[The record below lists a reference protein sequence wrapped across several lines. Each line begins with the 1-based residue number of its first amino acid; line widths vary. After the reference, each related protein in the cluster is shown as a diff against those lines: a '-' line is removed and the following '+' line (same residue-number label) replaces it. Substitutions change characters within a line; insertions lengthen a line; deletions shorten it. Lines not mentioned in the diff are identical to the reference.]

1 MRTQQAVTV
10 KGRSLMDPKALPARP
25 NLEQYKKQAKE
36 LLKAYRSADVETI
49 RRVKRNHPRF
59 EKLAEHSHV
68 LPLGFDISKF
78 ALADAQLVIA
88 REHGFESWPKFTKRI
103 EVINSEAAALENPV
117 AAFIEAAIWHGT
129 LEASEAILAAHPE
142 ITRNSIH
149 VAAILGDDAEVRRL
163 IAADPRNVTRKEA
176 PYDGDAL
183 VYLCLSKYLR
193 LDKTRSE
200 AFLRAAT
207 ALLDAGADPNT
218 GFTAKDEYGD
228 FETAL
233 YGAAG
238 VAHHAELTRLLL
250 ERGADPNEVETPYHV
265 PESYDNAALKVL
277 VESSKLNADSLTTM
291 LLRKADWHDHDGMKY
306 LLEHG
311 ADPNRMTRWKYTA
324 LHQAVRRDN
333 RIELIDLMLDHGA
346 DPTLKNEV
354 DGKSGIA
361 MAARRG
367 RSDVLWT
374 FARRGFPMPMP
385 YDGVEHLVVSV
396 CAARGGVA
404 GARVFVEQFQH
415 LADAA
420 SLRKSNELRAIREVL
435 AEGSTL
441 LAEFGGNGNTKGVQH
456 LLDLGVSVDAHYH
469 GDPYF
474 DIAKDSTALHVA
486 AWKAWPKTVKL
497 LIERGANVN
506 AQDAKGR
513 TPLMLAVK
521 ACVDSY
527 WTNRRS
533 PESVEALLKAGV
545 QSAEWI
551 IHVVTPKW
559 MRCCCSMQDN
569 LAANA
574 R

>member
-1 MRTQQAVTV
+1 MRTFFQPDSCGLSRRNLERKIV
-10 KGRSLMDPKALPARP
+10 MDPKPLPAHP
-25 NLEQYKKQAKE
+25 SLEQYKKQAKE

-49 RRVKRNHPRF
+49 RRVKRSHPRF
-59 EKLAEHSHV
+59 EKLAES
-68 LPLGFDISKF
+68 GFEISKF

-88 REHGFESWPKFTKRI
+88 REHGFESWPKFAKRI
-103 EVINSEAAALENPV
+103 EVINREVAARSNPL
-117 AAFIEAAIWHGT
+117 AAFIEAAIWHGR
-129 LEASEAILAAHPE
+129 LDAAEAILAAHPE
-142 ITRNSIH
+142 IARSSIH
-149 VAAILGDDAEVRRL
+149 VVAILGDDAAVRGL
-163 IAADPRNVTRKEA
+163 IAADPRNATKKEE
-176 PYDGDAL
+176 PYGGDAL

-200 AFLRAAT
+200 AFVRAAT

-218 GFTAKDEYGD
+218 GFRAKDEYGD

-233 YGAAG
+233 YGAAA
-238 VAHHAELTRLLL
+238 VAQHAELTRLLL

-277 VESSKLNADSLTTM
+277 VESGKLNTDSLTAM
-291 LLRKADWHDHDGMKY
+291 LLRKADIHDYDGMKY

-311 ADPNRMTRWKYTA
+311 ADPNRMTRWHYTA

-346 DPTLKNEV
+346 DPTLKNEA
-354 DGKSGIA
+354 DGKSGVA

-385 YDGVEHLVVSV
+385 YDGVEHLIVSV
-396 CAARGGVA
+396 CAARGRTA
-404 GARVFVEQFQH
+404 GARAFAEQFQQ

-420 SLRKSNELRAIREVL
+420 TLPKQFNELLAINELL

-441 LAEFGGNGNTKGVQH
+441 LAEFAGNGNTKGVQQ
-456 LLDLGVSVDAHYH
+456 LLDLGVPVGALYD

-486 AWKAWPKTVKL
+486 AWKAWPQTVKL
-497 LIERGANVN
+497 LIERGAPID

-513 TPLMLAVK
+513 TALALAVK

-533 PESVEALLKAGV
+533 PESVEALLKAGASV
-545 QSAEWI
+545 SGIKFPSGYAEVDDLLRS
-551 IHVVTPKW
+551 H
-559 MRCCCSMQDN
+559 
-569 LAANA
+569 AG
-574 R
+574 

>member
-1 MRTQQAVTV
+1 
-10 KGRSLMDPKALPARP
+10 MDPKPLPARP
-25 NLEQYKKQAKE
+25 SLEQYKKQAKE

-59 EKLAEHSHV
+59 EKLAE
-68 LPLGFDISKF
+68 PGFEISKF

-88 REHGFESWPKFTKRI
+88 REHGFESWPKFAQRI
-103 EVINSEAAALENPV
+103 EVINSETAARRNPV

-129 LEASEAILAAHPE
+129 LEAAEAILAAHPE
-142 ITRNSIH
+142 IVQTSIH
-149 VAAILGDDAEVRRL
+149 VAAILGDDATVRRF
-163 IAADPRNVTRKEA
+163 ISADPRNATKKEA

-207 ALLDAGADPNT
+207 ALLDAGADPNS
-218 GFTAKDEYGD
+218 GFWSKDEYHE

-250 ERGADPNEVETPYHV
+250 ERGADPNDNETFYHA
-265 PESYDNAALKVL
+265 PETYDNAAVKVL
-277 VESSKLNADSLTTM
+277 VESGKMRADLLTGM
-291 LLRKADWHDHDGMKY
+291 LLRKADWHDYEGIKY

-311 ADPNRMTRWKYTA
+311 ADPNRITRWHYTA

-333 RIELIDLMLDHGA
+333 GIELIDLLLDHGA
-346 DPTLKNEV
+346 DPTLKNEA
-354 DGKSGIA
+354 DGKSGVA

-385 YDGVEHLVVSV
+385 YDGVEHLIVSV
-396 CAARGGVA
+396 CAARGGMA
-404 GARVFVEQFQH
+404 ARAPLLNNFNSWPTLEASRSPANFW
-415 LADAA
+415 LSTNFWPKAA
-420 SLRKSNELRAIREVL
+420 
-435 AEGSTL
+435 TL
-441 LAEFGGNGNTKGVQH
+441 LAEFAGNGNTKGVQQ
-456 LLDLGVSVDAHYH
+456 LLDLGVPVDALYE

-506 AQDAKGR
+506 AQDAKSR
-513 TPLMLAVK
+513 TPLMLAIK

-533 PESVEALLKAGV
+533 PESTEALLKAGASISGV
-545 QSAEWI
+545 EYPSGYDEVDELLKSYAGNSAAITRE
-551 IHVVTPKW
+551 
-559 MRCCCSMQDN
+559 
-569 LAANA
+569 
-574 R
+574 

>member
-1 MRTQQAVTV
+1 
-10 KGRSLMDPKALPARP
+10 MDRKPLPAHP
-25 NLEQYKKQAKE
+25 SLEQYKKQAKE
-36 LLKAYRSADVETI
+36 FLKAYRSADVETI

-59 EKLAEHSHV
+59 EKLAE
-68 LPLGFDISKF
+68 PGFEISKF

-88 REHGFESWPKFTKRI
+88 REHGFESWPKFVKRI
-103 EVINSEAAALENPV
+103 EVINSEAAARANPL

-129 LEASEAILAAHPE
+129 LEAAEAILAAHPE
-142 ITRNSIH
+142 IAHNSIH
-149 VAAILGDDAEVRRL
+149 VAAILGDDAAVRRL

-193 LDKTRSE
+193 MDKTRSDG
-200 AFLRAAT
+200 FIRAAT

-233 YGAAG
+233 YGAAA
-238 VAHHAELTRLLL
+238 VAQHAELTRLLL

-277 VESSKLNADSLTTM
+277 VESGKLNADSLTTM
-291 LLRKADWHDHDGMKY
+291 LLRKADIHDYDGMKC

-311 ADPNRMTRWKYTA
+311 ADPNRMTRWHYTA

-346 DPTLKNEV
+346 DPTLKNEA

-385 YDGVEHLVVSV
+385 YDGVEHLIVSV
-396 CAARGGVA
+396 CAARGGMV
-404 GARVFVEQFQH
+404 GARAFAEQFQRARLPKSDEP
-415 LADAA
+415 LAVSEVLAV
-420 SLRKSNELRAIREVL
+420 NELRAIGELL
-435 AEGSTL
+435 AEGSPL
-441 LAEFGGNGNTKGVQH
+441 LAEFAGNGNTKGVQH
-456 LLDLGVSVDAHYH
+456 LLDLGVPVDALYV
-469 GDPYF
+469 GDAYF
-474 DIAKDSTALHVA
+474 DIARNSTALHVA

-513 TPLMLAVK
+513 TPLMLAAK

-533 PESVEALLKAGV
+533 PESVEALLKAGASV
-545 QSAEWI
+545 IGVDYPSGYEEVDTLLQ
-551 IHVVTPKW
+551 
-559 MRCCCSMQDN
+559 QY
-569 LAANA
+569 A

>member
-1 MRTQQAVTV
+1 
-10 KGRSLMDPKALPARP
+10 MDAKPLPARP
-25 NLEQYKKQAKE
+25 SLEQYKKQAKQ

-59 EKLAEHSHV
+59 EKLAE
-68 LPLGFDISKF
+68 PGFDISKF

-88 REHGFESWPKFTKRI
+88 REHGFESWPKFTKRV
-103 EVINSEAAALENPV
+103 EVINSEAAARSNPV

-129 LEASEAILAAHPE
+129 LEAAEAILSAHPE
-142 ITRNSIH
+142 IAQSSIH
-149 VAAILGDDAEVRRL
+149 VAAILGDDAAVRRFV
-163 IAADPRNVTRKEA
+163 AADPRNVTRKEA

-193 LDKTRSE
+193 LDPARSA
-200 AFLRAAT
+200 AFVRAAT

-233 YGAAG
+233 YGAAA
-238 VAHHAELTRLLL
+238 VAHHAELTRQLL
-250 ERGADPNEVETPYHV
+250 ERGADPNEEETPYHT
-265 PESYDNAALKVL
+265 PENHDNAALKVL
-277 VESSKLNADSLTTM
+277 VESGKLNADSLTTM
-291 LLRKADWHDHDGMKY
+291 LLRKADMHDYDGMKY

-311 ADPNRMTRWKYTA
+311 ADSNRMTRWHYTA
-324 LHQAVRRDN
+324 LQQAVRRDN

-346 DPTLKNEV
+346 DPTLKNAA

-385 YDGVEHLVVSV
+385 QDGVEHLIVSV

-404 GARVFVEQFQH
+404 GARDFLEQFHQV
-415 LADAA
+415 A
-420 SLRKSNELRAIREVL
+420 SASRLPKSSELLSIRELL

-441 LAEFGGNGNTKGVQH
+441 LAEFAGNGNTKGVQQ
-456 LLDLGVSVDAHYH
+456 LLDLGVPVDETYG

-486 AWKAWPKTVKL
+486 SWKAWPKTVKL

-533 PESVEALLKAGV
+533 PESVEALLKAEASVSGV
-545 QSAEWI
+545 EYPSGYDEVDALL
-551 IHVVTPKW
+551 K
-559 MRCCCSMQDN
+559 SY
-569 LAANA
+569 ANMGSGELKN
-574 R
+574 

>member
-1 MRTQQAVTV
+1 
-10 KGRSLMDPKALPARP
+10 MDPKPLPAHP
-25 NLEQYKKQAKE
+25 SLEQYKKQAKE
-36 LLKAYRSADVETI
+36 LLKAYCSADVETI

-103 EVINSEAAALENPV
+103 EVINSEAAALANPV

-129 LEASEAILAAHPE
+129 LEAADAILATHPE
-142 ITRNSIH
+142 ITHNSIH
-149 VAAILGDDAEVRRL
+149 VAAILGDDAVVRRF
-163 IAADPRNVTRKEA
+163 IVADPRNVKKKEA
-176 PYDGDAL
+176 PYDGDPL

-193 LDKTRSE
+193 LDKTRSD
-200 AFLRAAT
+200 AFMRAAS

-233 YGAAG
+233 YGAAA
-238 VAHHAELTRLLL
+238 VAQHAELTRLLL

-277 VESSKLNADSLTTM
+277 VESGKLNADSLTTM
-291 LLRKADWHDHDGMKY
+291 LLRKADIHDYDGMKY
-306 LLEHG
+306 LMEHG
-311 ADPNRMTRWKYTA
+311 ADPNRMTRWHYTA

-346 DPTLKNEV
+346 DPTVKNEV
-354 DGKSGIA
+354 YGKSGIA

-367 RSDVLWT
+367 RSDALWT

-385 YDGVEHLVVSV
+385 ADGVEHLIVSA
-396 CAARGGVA
+396 CAARGGMA
-404 GARVFVEQFQH
+404 GARAFAEQFQH

-420 SLRKSNELRAIREVL
+420 SLRKSSELRAIRELL

-441 LAEFGGNGNTKGVQH
+441 LAEFAGNGNTKGVEQ
-456 LLDLGVSVDAHYH
+456 LLDLGVSVDALYE
-469 GDPYF
+469 GDAYF
-474 DIAKDSTALHVA
+474 DIAKESTALHVA

-533 PESVEALLKAGV
+533 PESVEALLKAGASV
-545 QSAEWI
+545 SGVDFPCGYAE
-551 IHVVTPKW
+551 VDALLESYG
-559 MRCCCSMQDN
+559 R
-569 LAANA
+569 
-574 R
+574 

>member
-1 MRTQQAVTV
+1 
-10 KGRSLMDPKALPARP
+10 MDAKPLPAQP
-25 NLEQYKKQAKE
+25 SLEQYKKQAKE

-49 RRVKRNHPRF
+49 HRVKGNHPRF
-59 EKLAEHSHV
+59 EKLAE
-68 LPLGFDISKF
+68 PGFDISKF

-88 REHGFESWPKFTKRI
+88 REHGFESWPKFAKRI
-103 EVINSEAAALENPV
+103 EVINSEVAARANPI

-129 LEASEAILAAHPE
+129 LEAAEAILAAHPE
-142 ITRNSIH
+142 IARNSIH
-149 VAAILGDDAEVRRL
+149 VAAILGDDAAVRQF
-163 IAADPRNVTRKEA
+163 ISTDPRNVTKKEA

-193 LDKTRSE
+193 LDKTRSA
-200 AFLRAAT
+200 AFVRAAM
-207 ALLDAGADPNT
+207 ALLDTGADPNT

-233 YGAAG
+233 YGAAA
-238 VAHHAELTRLLL
+238 VAQHAELTRLLL

-277 VESSKLNADSLTTM
+277 VESGKLNADSLTMM
-291 LLRKADWHDHDGMKY
+291 LLRKADIHDYDGVKY

-311 ADPNRMTRWKYTA
+311 ADPNRMTRWHYTA

-346 DPTLKNEV
+346 DPTVKNGV

-385 YDGVEHLVVSV
+385 YDGVEHLIVSV
-396 CAARGGVA
+396 CAARGGMA
-404 GARVFVEQFQH
+404 GARALAQQFQQ
-415 LADAA
+415 LANAG
-420 SLRKSNELRAIREVL
+420 SLTKSSELRAIRELLAQGSTVL
-435 AEGSTL
+435 AEF
-441 LAEFGGNGNTKGVQH
+441 AGNGNPKGVQH
-456 LLDLGVSVDAHYH
+456 LLDLGVPVDALYE

-486 AWKAWPKTVKL
+486 AWKAWPQTVKL

-533 PESVEALLKAGV
+533 PESVEALLRAGASVSGVVFPCGYAEVDALLKAHAG
-545 QSAEWI
+545 
-551 IHVVTPKW
+551 
-559 MRCCCSMQDN
+559 
-569 LAANA
+569 
-574 R
+574 

>member
-1 MRTQQAVTV
+1 
-10 KGRSLMDPKALPARP
+10 MDPKPLPARP
-25 NLEQYKKQAKE
+25 SLEQYKKQAKE

-59 EKLAEHSHV
+59 ERLAEPSHV
-68 LPLGFDISKF
+68 LPPGFDISKF

-88 REHGFESWPKFTKRI
+88 REHGFESWPKLAKRI
-103 EVINSEAAALENPV
+103 EVINSEAAALANPV

-129 LEASEAILAAHPE
+129 LDAAEAILAAHPE
-142 ITRNSIH
+142 IAHNSIH
-149 VAAILGDDAEVRRL
+149 VAAILGDDAAVRRL
-163 IAADPRNVTRKEA
+163 IAADPRNVTKKED

-200 AFLRAAT
+200 SFMRAAT
-207 ALLDAGADPNT
+207 ALLDSGADPNS
-218 GFTAKDEYGD
+218 GFWSKDEYHD

-238 VAHHAELTRLLL
+238 VAHHADLTRLLL
-250 ERGADPNEVETPYHV
+250 ARGADPNDNETFYHT
-265 PESYDNAALKVL
+265 PETYDNDALKVL
-277 VESSKLNADSLTTM
+277 VESGKMRPDLLAGM
-291 LLRKADWHDHDGMKY
+291 LLRKADWHDYEGMKY

-311 ADPNRMTRWKYTA
+311 ADPNLMTIWGYTA

-346 DPTLKNEV
+346 DPTLKNEA

-367 RSDVLWT
+367 RSDALST

-385 YDGVEHLVVSV
+385 HDGLEHLIVSA
-396 CAARGGVA
+396 CAARSGAA
-404 GARVFVEQFQH
+404 GARAFFEQFQH
-415 LADAA
+415 LANAA
-420 SLRKSNELRAIREVL
+420 TLRKSAELRGVSELLTEA
-435 AEGSTL
+435 GPL
-441 LAEFGGNGNTKGVQH
+441 LAQFAGNGNTKGVQY
-456 LLDLGVSVDAHYH
+456 LLDLFVPVDALYD

-474 DIAKDSTALHVA
+474 DIAKNSTALHVA

-506 AQDAKGR
+506 TQDAKGR

-527 WTNRRS
+527 WMNRRS
-533 PESVEALLKAGV
+533 PESVEALLKAGASISEV
-545 QSAEWI
+545 AYPSGYDEVDALL
-551 IHVVTPKW
+551 KSY
-559 MRCCCSMQDN
+559 RS
-569 LAANA
+569 
-574 R
+574 